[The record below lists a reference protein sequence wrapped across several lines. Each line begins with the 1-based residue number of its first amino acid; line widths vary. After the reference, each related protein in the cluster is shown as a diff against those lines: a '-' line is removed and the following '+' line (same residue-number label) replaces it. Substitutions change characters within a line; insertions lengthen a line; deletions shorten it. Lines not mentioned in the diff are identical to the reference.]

1 MSVSVRVCG
10 RITPVQS
17 LRRLVGNR
25 IDGWQLPA
33 GFQAVHGQLY
43 DSSQLAIPSD
53 RVDDE
58 QLHAPSHWNLAF
70 IRRFMLVFGPI
81 SSLFDFMTFGL
92 MLGVLHAGAVEFR
105 TGWFVE
111 SLATQTLIIFAIRT
125 RKVPFFRSRPGGLLT
140 VTSLSVV
147 AIGALLTISP
157 LAATLGFT
165 PLPWPFFA
173 VLAGFAVAYLVLVE
187 FAKKMFYA
195 EPIRL
200 AGQPDRTRGRDHR
213 IHRRAARFSHRNGVT
228 APGSVTSSPASG
240 GGLK

>member
-1 MSVSVRVCG
+1 MSGIYVRTFTPLLGRHLRFSARQQLCWHGRLAHVSC
-10 RITPVQS
+10 
-17 LRRLVGNR
+17 RR
-25 IDGWQLPA
+25 
-33 GFQAVHGQLY
+33 
-43 DSSQLAIPSD
+43 
-53 RVDDE
+53 E
-58 QLHAPSHWNLAF
+58 QRHAPSHWNLVF

-200 AGQPDRTRGRDHR
+200 PAAGSHP
-213 IHRRAARFSHRNGVT
+213 RA
-228 APGSVTSSPASG
+228 
-240 GGLK
+240 

>member
-1 MSVSVRVCG
+1 
-10 RITPVQS
+10 
-17 LRRLVGNR
+17 
-25 IDGWQLPA
+25 
-33 GFQAVHGQLY
+33 
-43 DSSQLAIPSD
+43 
-53 RVDDE
+53 
-58 QLHAPSHWNLAF
+58 
-70 IRRFMLVFGPI
+70 
-81 SSLFDFMTFGL
+81 
-92 MLGVLHAGAVEFR
+92 
-105 TGWFVE
+105 
-111 SLATQTLIIFAIRT
+111 
-125 RKVPFFRSRPGGLLT
+125 
-140 VTSLSVV
+140 VV